1 MEDIKDIERR
11 NNETS
16 DLGEKN
22 EIIKHED
29 DKKCCQ
35 NDMENKVKDNENI
48 GKDPE
53 PIDSTPIEI
62 ESMSHA
68 THSNMET
75 LADTDF
81 IQDFQ
86 QNQLAMELSEIVE
99 PDAEVFEKDW
109 TEQKELMLENVHQR
123 VKFARQTDYATFLA
137 QEAMNGGKVM
147 QYDDVINEV
156 IGAYDENEEEASSDE
171 ETDGEIT
178 VVDDAPSVT
187 EPSPEEP
194 VEETTAQ

>member
-35 NDMENKVKDNENI
+35 NDTENKVKDNENI

-86 QNQLAMELSEIVE
+86 QNIKFKLA
-99 PDAEVFEKDW
+99 
-109 TEQKELMLENVHQR
+109 
-123 VKFARQTDYATFLA
+123 TDNTSKRI
-137 QEAMNGGKVM
+137 NTNNDGK
-147 QYDDVINEV
+147 
-156 IGAYDENEEEASSDE
+156 DENDSNKLDDNDPENKFFLIKDFHMFSRFTKLFPHLFVNSALDYTTSRPRMITEKEAIDRML
-171 ETDGEIT
+171 
-178 VVDDAPSVT
+178 
-187 EPSPEEP
+187 
-194 VEETTAQ
+194 